1 MKKKGFSAIFI
12 IPVVVL
18 LLLIAGVFAYKLY
31 SDGVTAK
38 AAEETSVVKQLPG
51 LTQPSGKPKS
61 GYAGLPDPTRTPT
74 PTIPV
79 RITPMDVEDALKVIE
94 NDTGKS
100 DFDNLDTESAKL

>member
-1 MKKKGFSAIFI
+1 MKKGFSIIFI
-12 IPVVVL
+12 IPVIVL
-18 LLLIAGVFAYKLY
+18 MLVIGGIFAYKLY
-31 SDGVTAK
+31 SDGVKAK
-38 AAEETSVVKQLPG
+38 AAEAPTVRVLPG
-51 LTQPSGKPKS
+51 LQNPAGKPKS

-79 RITPMDVEDALKVIE
+79 TITPMDVEDALKIIE